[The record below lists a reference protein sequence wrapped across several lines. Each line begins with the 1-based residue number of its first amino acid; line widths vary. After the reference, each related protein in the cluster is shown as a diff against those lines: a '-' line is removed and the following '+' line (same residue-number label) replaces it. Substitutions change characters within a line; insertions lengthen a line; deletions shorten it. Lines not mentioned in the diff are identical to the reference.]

1 MMHSERHLDVD
12 PTGTSSP
19 SRCNKNGQCCYGY
32 PHPPQPYTKLNAKQR
47 VDYRRGTDDSWVVP
61 YSPALLL
68 LWEGHINVEAVFTV
82 DVFLYIYKYLFKG
95 EHSSVQCAQCTA

>member
-1 MMHSERHLDVD
+1 MHSERHLDVD

-47 VDYRRGTDDSWVVP
+47 VDYQRGTDDSWVVP